1 MKNTKVT
8 IPDNVDMHV
17 IGAPDFLT
25 NPMSLMEQWMLCDE
39 NGYLEGNVLFD
50 MSELVTG
57 DEETLLDCMSNRLV
71 GDPLL
76 SDISYKAIGTTA
88 DGGIIV
94 NVRGD
99 IENCDPSSSD
109 LEEICEKIKAAILNG
124 GEDAI
129 RDFIEEPVY
138 GRPEEDIEERVDE
151 VLDGMPILE
160 LIKYFKKYMTPNAD
174 SKPSDSFFEDFENQ
188 PFDRFL
194 AQERFT
200 ELCAR
205 VDLPKILDYTLAD
218 SKTVEIKSYECNF
231 WNSLNYGTSEGIYL
245 DVGLEFLHPKHTV
258 IPLGTFKTLEDSQEA
273 MREMARLLADLTYTT
288 FRFMNEHLEDF
299 EWEGYQ
305 VRGIKD
311 GILTSWAMNCPDID
325 AAMVQVQQY
334 LKTYTG
340 IQLFDRSKHEYSY
353 FCQGTDGILVK
364 CETEEECLQ
373 KAAPPEPVPVHKAPE
388 VLNEKGENG

>member
-138 GRPEEDIEERVDE
+138 ERPEEDIEERVDE

-194 AQERFT
+194 AQERFGT
-200 ELCAR
+200 QDIDSDFANPDSVKKPFPVAGLQFCPDDYMTAAGLKKLMGLLDSGEFEILQIDGDANTTSYFLVSAKLFDKLEPDDINELKTFIA
-205 VDLPKILDYTLAD
+205 DILDDAD
-218 SKTVEIKSYECNF
+218 KETPDGQYDWCGHRIF
-231 WNSLNYGTSEGIYL
+231 LGYL
-245 DVGLEFLHPKHTV
+245 
-258 IPLGTFKTLEDSQEA
+258 
-273 MREMARLLADLTYTT
+273 
-288 FRFMNEHLEDF
+288 
-299 EWEGYQ
+299 
-305 VRGIKD
+305 
-311 GILTSWAMNCPDID
+311 
-325 AAMVQVQQY
+325 
-334 LKTYTG
+334 
-340 IQLFDRSKHEYSY
+340 
-353 FCQGTDGILVK
+353 
-364 CETEEECLQ
+364 
-373 KAAPPEPVPVHKAPE
+373 
-388 VLNEKGENG
+388 

>member
-1 MKNTKVT
+1 MKNIKITVS
-8 IPDNVDMHV
+8 DNVDMHV
-17 IGAPDFLT
+17 IEAPNYLT
-25 NPMSLMEQWMLCDE
+25 KPIPLMEQWMSCDE

-50 MSELVTG
+50 MSELVTE
-57 DEETLLDCMSNRLV
+57 DEETLLDWMSNRLV

-129 RDFIEEPVY
+129 RDFIKEPVY

-194 AQERFT
+194 AQERF
-200 ELCAR
+200 
-205 VDLPKILDYTLAD
+205 
-218 SKTVEIKSYECNF
+218 
-231 WNSLNYGTSEGIYL
+231 GT
-245 DVGLEFLHPKHTV
+245 
-258 IPLGTFKTLEDSQEA
+258 Q
-273 MREMARLLADLTYTT
+273 
-288 FRFMNEHLEDF
+288 
-299 EWEGYQ
+299 
-305 VRGIKD
+305 
-311 GILTSWAMNCPDID
+311 DID
-325 AAMVQVQQY
+325 SDFANPIATSYLVNVQKSV
-334 LKTYTG
+334 
-340 IQLFDRSKHEYSY
+340 F
-353 FCQGTDGILVK
+353 
-364 CETEEECLQ
+364 
-373 KAAPPEPVPVHKAPE
+373 
-388 VLNEKGENG
+388 NEQHI